1 MTITRITMTGMII
14 RLCTVMRIKTQFR
27 MITIP
32 TRLLCEVFVYLN
44 KTSVAVRTTPR
55 LLSHQFQFER
65 YFPSLSSALVSF
77 IIVESQEIPSLSVLL
92 LVVVVVEGRADCFIN
107 VLGKWQECHY
117 RPGTTGRAPP
127 QWFYDG

>member
-1 MTITRITMTGMII
+1 
-14 RLCTVMRIKTQFR
+14 

-107 VLGKWQECHY
+107 VLGKWQECH
-117 RPGTTGRAPP
+117 
-127 QWFYDG
+127 

>member
-1 MTITRITMTGMII
+1 MRRITMTGMII
-14 RLCTVMRIKTQFR
+14 GLCTVMRIKTQFR
-27 MITIP
+27 LITIQ

-92 LVVVVVEGRADCFIN
+92 RVVVVVEGRADCFIN
-107 VLGKWQECHY
+107 VLGKWQECH
-117 RPGTTGRAPP
+117 
-127 QWFYDG
+127 